1 MITTL
6 AILCCAILAAL
17 AVFQAALIFGV
28 PLGKFAWGGE
38 HRVLPANLRFASV
51 VAILLY
57 GFIALMLLS
66 KAGLIAMFDNQ
77 HVVDVIVWIIAG
89 YFTLGIVMNA
99 ISRSKYERA
108 LMTPV
113 VSLLAILCICIALS

>member
-6 AILCCAILAAL
+6 AIVCCVILAAL
-17 AVFQAALIFGV
+17 TVLQIALIFGA

-38 HRVLPANLRFASV
+38 HKVLPVSLRVASV

-57 GFIALMLLS
+57 GVIALMLLS
-66 KAGLIAMFDNQ
+66 KAGLIAIFDNQ
-77 HVVDVIVWIIAG
+77 QVVDVIVWIIAG

>member
-1 MITTL
+1 
-6 AILCCAILAAL
+6 
-17 AVFQAALIFGV
+17 
-28 PLGKFAWGGE
+28 
-38 HRVLPANLRFASV
+38 
-51 VAILLY
+51 
-57 GFIALMLLS
+57 
-66 KAGLIAMFDNQ
+66 MFDNQ
-77 HVVDVIVWIIAG
+77 QVVSVIVWIIAG